1 MRIDQI
7 EPLDSIESITD
18 GASSRRNQLLVD
30 LGSEL
35 NLGAIDGAA
44 EADLAGLKA
53 QVTKLA
59 RTYKPYGPVLSDA
72 INDQLRTVLGPSGKR
87 PAAIAERVKKTWELG
102 DGWVKHVTVEVALGT
117 REGSSVRG
125 GSLGGL
131 HDGALADAADRRQ
144 GHRRRGRRGGGPP
157 RHRGVAAVGRRRC
170 GGGVVDSAAL
180 TEFAEQVTGR
190 DGVLAS
196 AARTDPRPAGARRRR
211 SAPPETATDAEL
223 IDLVTAELGSDWPR
237 LVAPAFDGRKAVLFD
252 DRWASAREDLV
263 KLWLMD
269 EDEIDADW
277 PQLSERFEG
286 AGHVVATQ
294 ATWWQ
299 GKALAAG
306 RNDAR
311 VAVRPRRRRCGEP
324 GQGPLQ
330 RRDRRRDR
338 RIEGLD
344 RRFGGRRLLDGGAT
358 VIATTSKLDDD
369 RLAFYRKLYRDNA
382 RFGAAL
388 WVVPANM
395 ASYSDIDALVAVG
408 RQRADAKALG
418 RSRFT
423 SRTRRPRRCCSRSRH
438 RGWPA
443 TCPRPARAPRWR

>member
-1 MRIDQI
+1 MRMDQI

-44 EADLAGLKA
+44 EADLAGLKS

-87 PAAIAERVKKTWELG
+87 PASIAERVKKTWELG

-117 REGSSVRG
+117 REGTSVRG

-131 HDGALADAADRRQ
+131 HDGALADAATVDKVIDAA
-144 GHRRRGRRGGGPP
+144 
-157 RHRGVAAVGRRRC
+157 VAAVAAAHGVAVSLPSAGGG

-180 TEFAEQVTGR
+180 GEFAEQVTGP

-196 AARTDPRPAGARRRR
+196 AARLLGQLGLDNPVSARGRDRRRADRPGHRRTRFGLAAFGGPGVRRPQGGPVRRPVGQRPRGPGQALAGRRGRDRRRLAAALGAVRGRRARRRH
-211 SAPPETATDAEL
+211 P
-223 IDLVTAELGSDWPR
+223 GH
-237 LVAPAFDGRKAVLFD
+237 LVAG
-252 DRWASAREDLV
+252 
-263 KLWLMD
+263 
-269 EDEIDADW
+269 
-277 PQLSERFEG
+277 
-286 AGHVVATQ
+286 
-294 ATWWQ
+294 Q
-299 GKALAAG
+299 GLAAG
-306 RNDAR
+306 RNVHASLFGRAAAGAENPGKGRYSDEIAVVTGASKGSIAAR
-311 VAVRPRRRRCGEP
+311 WSP
-324 GQGPLQ
+324 Q
-330 RRDRRRDR
+330 
-338 RIEGLD
+338 
-344 RRFGGRRLLDGGAT
+344 LLDGGAT
-358 VIATTSKLDDD
+358 VIATTSRLDDD
-369 RLAFYRKLYRDNA
+369 RLAFYRNLYRDNA

-395 ASYSDIDALVAVG
+395 ASYSDIDALVAWVG
-408 RQRADAKALG
+408 TSRPKALG
-418 RSRFT
+418 RSPFT
-423 SRTRRPRRCCSRSRH
+423 SRTRRPRRCCSRSRR

-443 TCPRPARAPRWR
+443 ICPTPGRAPRWR